1 MTATE
6 LAQRL
11 QAIYA
16 RRRGRI
22 RQDLTGIARLDEA
35 LGYPSRSLRSVVI
48 AGTNGKGTC
57 AHTVEAIARSHGLR
71 TGLFTSPHRS
81 RLNQRF
87 RIDGVEVDDES
98 LVASI
103 DRVDDGQATFFE
115 LSTALAF
122 DLFAT
127 ASVDLAILEV
137 GMGGRWDAV
146 NQSNPEVSTVTSV
159 ALDHQEYLGETLQQ
173 IAGEK
178 LAVARPARPLVL
190 GPSMEPYWAQAE
202 GTQAKLWLNGR
213 DWSVD
218 RTSVRSIHVIAQ
230 RPETIQ
236 LDVLWDAVATGVATA
251 TCLGLHQQDAVQA
264 GIDGLRHPMR
274 GERVGGLLMDA
285 AHNEAAVSA
294 LADQIQGPVDALV
307 SLCGRDPR
315 VFASFLPIARQVHV
329 IEADHP
335 KAVSS
340 TEMHRVL
347 TELGAHVIIVS
358 RDEALGLMAEAAKE
372 DELQLVA
379 FGSIYGLGPLRDA
392 LMGVGS

>member
-1 MTATE
+1 MTVSA

-11 QAIYA
+11 QAIYT

-35 LGYPSRSLRSVVI
+35 LGFPSRSLRTVVV

-57 AHTVEAIARSHGLR
+57 ARTLESIARAHGLK

-81 RLNQRF
+81 RLNQRY
-87 RIDGVEVDDES
+87 RIDGREVDDDT

-103 DRVDDGQATFFE
+103 ERVDDGEATFFE

-122 DLFAT
+122 DLFAQ
-127 ASVDLAILEV
+127 AAVDLAVLEV

-146 NQSNPEVSTVTSV
+146 NQSDPEVSTVTSV
-159 ALDHQEYLGETLQQ
+159 ALDHQEYLGDSLEQ

-190 GPSMEPYWAQAE
+190 GPGMQPYWAQAQS
-202 GTQAKLWLNGR
+202 TDAKLWLNGK

-218 RTSVRSIHVIAQ
+218 RTSVRSVHVIAH
-230 RPETIQ
+230 RPETIH
-236 LDVLWDAVATGVATA
+236 LDVLWDAAATGVATA
-251 TCLGLHQQDAVQA
+251 TCLGMHREDAIQK
-264 GIDGLRHPMR
+264 GLDDLRNPMR

-285 AHNEAAVSA
+285 AHNEAAVNA
-294 LADQIQGPVDALV
+294 LATQVTGPVDALV

-315 VFASFLPIARQVHV
+315 VLAPFLAVASRVYV
-329 IEADHP
+329 VEADHP
-335 KAVSS
+335 KAVPSA
-340 TEMHRVL
+340 HIHQVL
-347 TELGAHVIIVS
+347 TGMGAEVYVLT
-358 RDEALGLMAEAAKE
+358 RAEALERMMHASQRR
-372 DELQLVA
+372 ELELVA

-392 LMGVGS
+392 LMGVES

>member
-1 MTATE
+1 MTDNG

-11 QAIYA
+11 EAIYA

-35 LGYPSRSLRSVVI
+35 LGYPSRSLRTVVI

-57 AHTVEAIARSHGLR
+57 ARTVAAIAQAHGLK

-87 RIDGVEVDDES
+87 RIDGREVDDEALAAS
-98 LVASI
+98 LR
-103 DRVDDGQATFFE
+103 RVDDGEATFFE

-127 ASVDLAILEV
+127 AAVDLAVLEV

-146 NQSNPEVSTVTSV
+146 NQSDPEVSTVTSI
-159 ALDHQEYLGETLQQ
+159 ALDHQEYLGETLHQ
-173 IAGEK
+173 IAAEK
-178 LAVARPARPLVL
+178 LAVARPSRPLVI
-190 GPSMEPYWAQAE
+190 GPGMQPYWAQAE
-202 GTQAKLWLNGR
+202 ATNADLWLNGK

-236 LDVLWDAVATGVATA
+236 LDMLWDAVATGVATA
-251 TCLGLHQQDAVQA
+251 TRLGLDQQEAVQA
-264 GIDGLRHPMR
+264 GVDTLRNPMR

-285 AHNEAAVSA
+285 AHNEAAVA
-294 LADQIQGPVDALV
+294 GLAGQITGPVDALV

-315 VFASFLPIARQVHV
+315 VLTPFLPSVRRFYIV
-329 IEADHP
+329 EADHP
-335 KAVSS
+335 KAIPS
-340 TEMHRVL
+340 TTIERVL
-347 TELGAHVIIVS
+347 SGLGASAQVVS
-358 RDEALGLMAEAAKE
+358 RPEALSLMAAAAEEA
-372 DELQLVA
+372 ELTLVA

-392 LMGVGS
+392 LMGVDS